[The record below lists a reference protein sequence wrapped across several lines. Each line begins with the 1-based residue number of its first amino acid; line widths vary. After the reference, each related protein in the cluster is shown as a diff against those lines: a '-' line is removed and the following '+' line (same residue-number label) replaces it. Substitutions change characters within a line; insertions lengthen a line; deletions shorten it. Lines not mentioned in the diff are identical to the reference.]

1 MVVGAV
7 SASDENIAQSMS
19 FSDLENDDFQNE
31 LIESQDIKDIDT
43 DKEKLQQDF
52 NEVNSDEIDQSIVQS
67 DDSILEIDDSTQKE
81 NKTVLLYHEITT
93 DDYELSI
100 SDGTLDGHV
109 SLVAFD
115 AIDSKETYRLTVYVD
130 DVKRYDKDIYQD
142 SVILH
147 AKDLKITSEGNYY
160 IKVAVNN
167 EIKMEETIYVDQYF
181 FTFIPAWE
189 DQEDLPEMMDYQYGN
204 DVQLLIYLPKDAKG
218 KLTVTANG
226 KTYDVKY
233 KDGESWTA
241 VSSKGWKLGL
251 NKIVVTYHGD
261 SKYHSKSV
269 YGFVNIALNINY
281 PYSISLDD
289 KEYIELKGPSGS
301 NGNVSASLY
310 YDSTGKYDEDD
321 LVLFKTNNITINNG
335 YGVYSLVNLPVHKY
349 VLKLNYNLNNYDTEH
364 EIWFDVIKNQKSIR
378 TSVTPKQITKGK
390 SVDVNIVAPK
400 GDYQLTIYDN
410 YKCIYYNDVH
420 SNGKINKKLS
430 KLSVGTHK
438 IQIELENHNGLVYS
452 KFFKVT
458 VKPAPKIKL
467 TIKTVKVKKSAK
479 KLVLTATLKIN
490 DKIYKG
496 KTITF
501 KFYKKTLKA
510 KTNKKGIAKVTV
522 KKSILKKLKV
532 GKKVKY
538 QAKYG
543 SKIVKKTAKV
553 KR

>member
-1 MVVGAV
+1 MGFKKILIVSIFLSIFAIGFV
-7 SASDENIAQSMS
+7 SASDNLTYDDNI
-19 FSDLENDDFQNE
+19 
-31 LIESQDIKDIDT
+31 T
-43 DKEKLQQDF
+43 
-52 NEVNSDEIDQSIVQS
+52 VHDEIDQSIVQT
-67 DDSILEIDDSTQKE
+67 DDSILEVDDSTQKE
-81 NKTVLLYHEITT
+81 NKSVLLYHEIETE
-93 DDYELSI
+93 DYSLSI
-100 SDGTLDGHV
+100 SDGTLDGYG

-115 AIDSKETYRLTVYVD
+115 AMDSEETFRLTVYVD
-130 DVKRYDKDIYQD
+130 DVKRYDNNIWYDF
-142 SVILH
+142 VILH
-147 AKDLKITSEGNYY
+147 AKDLKITSEGNYN

-181 FTFIPAWE
+181 FMVIPAWE

-204 DVQLLIYLPKDAKG
+204 DVQLLIYLPNDAKG
-218 KLTVTANG
+218 RLTVTANG
-226 KTYDVKY
+226 KTYDAKY

-241 VSSKGWKLGL
+241 ISSKDWKLGL

-269 YGFVNIALNINY
+269 TEFVNIALNINY

-289 KEYIELKGPSGS
+289 KEYIELKGPSGL

-310 YDSTGKYDEDD
+310 YENGSDEDD
-321 LVLFKTNNITINNG
+321 LVLFKTSNITINNG
-335 YGVYSLVNLPVHKY
+335 YGVYSLVNLPVNKY
-349 VLKLNYNLNNYDTEH
+349 VLKFNYNLNNYDTEH
-364 EIWFDVIKNQKSIR
+364 EIFFEVIKNKKGISS
-378 TSVTPKQITKGK
+378 SVTPKQITKGK

-400 GDYQLTIYDN
+400 GDYWLTIYDN
-410 YKCIYYNDVH
+410 YKCIYVNSVH

-438 IQIELENHNGLVYS
+438 IQIELDDYGVVYS

-510 KTNKKGIAKVTV
+510 KTNKKGIAKVSV

-543 SKIVKKTAKV
+543 SKIVKKTANV